1 MLFLTPNQQC
11 QGTEGRWVIASVT
24 NGTLTELQLIP
35 DVFHLTAS
43 LSTVETNT
51 NHKTQTCTSKPGSN
65 LLGDMVYISNDTVP
79 LQSNDTVPL
88 QSDDS
93 VPLANTADGTVLLGP
108 DLQNIVRQSYERLTK
123 SDVHLQNILRRMQ
136 SFS

>member
-11 QGTEGRWVIASVT
+11 QGTEGRWVIASFT

-79 LQSNDTVPL
+79 LQSND
-88 QSDDS
+88 S
-93 VPLANTADGTVLLGP
+93 VPLASTADGTVLLGP
-108 DLQNIVRQSYERLTK
+108 DLQNIVQQSYE
-123 SDVHLQNILRRMQ
+123 SYD
-136 SFS
+136 